1 MSEVWKQINDYPN
14 YYISNFG
21 NIKRKER
28 LKQIITDRGGYKVIQ
43 LFNNGKP
50 KRYKIHR
57 LVGEAFIE
65 NPENKPFI
73 DHIDFDKSNNN
84 VNNLRWVNRI
94 ESQQH
99 RSKTTK
105 TKSSIYKG
113 VSFDK
118 KGNKWKANIN
128 INKKP
133 IYIGQFK
140 TEYEAGLAYNNY
152 IKEHQ
157 LEEYFVLNEIKE

>member
-1 MSEVWKQINDYPN
+1 MGEVWKQINDYPN

-28 LKQIITDRGGYKVIQ
+28 FRQLITDKSGYKVIQ
-43 LFNNGKP
+43 LFNDGISKI
-50 KRYKIHR
+50 YKIHR

-73 DHIDFDKSNNN
+73 DHIDLDKANNN
-84 VNNLRWVNRI
+84 VYNLRWVTCI

-99 RSKTTK
+99 RNKTNKK
-105 TKSSIYKG
+105 TSSIHKG
-113 VSFDK
+113 VSFSK
-118 KGNKWKANIN
+118 TENVWKAQIS
-128 INKKP
+128 INKKHF
-133 IYIGQFK
+133 YLGRFK
-140 TEYEAGLAYNNY
+140 TECEAGLAYNNY

-157 LEEYFVLNEIKE
+157 LEEYFILNTGL